1 MRVKG
6 TGPAVV
12 FPHALVGSAGVAEL
26 LMAALLGDPAA
37 VEHHDVV
44 HLVQPV
50 GLVGDE
56 QDGAAFGGLQQIGG
70 QRLTGVAVGVG
81 GGFVDDQQR
90 RVGEERAGQ
99 REGI

>member
-1 MRVKG
+1 MVAVPHPLIQ
-6 TGPAVV
+6 PAC
-12 FPHALVGSAGVAEL
+12 VAEL
-26 LMAALLGDPAA
+26 LLGASFGDLAAIECHDLVDL
-37 VEHHDVV
+37 VE
-44 HLVQPV
+44 PV

-70 QRLTGVAVGVG
+70 QRLAGVAVGVG